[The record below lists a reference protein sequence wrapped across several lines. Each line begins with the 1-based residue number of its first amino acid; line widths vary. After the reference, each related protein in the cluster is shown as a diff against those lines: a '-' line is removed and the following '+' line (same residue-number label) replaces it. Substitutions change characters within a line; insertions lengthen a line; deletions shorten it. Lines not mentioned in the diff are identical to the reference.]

1 MNPLPSTPS
10 RASVSV
16 PVVARYPL
24 LAVPQP
30 PGRLLSL
37 DEVADRCGMHAQA
50 ITQLVTL
57 SVVDA
62 RRDEHGRLWFDT
74 RAPALIVRAHRLHD
88 DLGLN
93 YAALGLVLDLLD
105 RIDDLE
111 RALRRSGRS
120 SEETV
125 PWI

>member
-10 RASVSV
+10 RASASV
-16 PVVARYPL
+16 PVVVRYPL
-24 LAVPQP
+24 AAVPQP

-37 DEVADRCGMHAQA
+37 EEVADRCGMHVQVVSH
-50 ITQLVTL
+50 LVTL
-57 SVVDA
+57 SVLDA
-62 RRDEHGRLWFDT
+62 HRDEHGRLWFDN
-74 RAPALIVRAHRLHD
+74 RAPALIVRALRLRE

-120 SEETV
+120 G
-125 PWI
+125 

>member
-16 PVVARYPL
+16 PVLARYPL
-24 LAVPQP
+24 LAVPRL
-30 PGRLLSL
+30 PGRPLSL
-37 DEVADRCGMHAQA
+37 DEVADRCGVHAQA
-50 ITQLVTL
+50 VSKLVTL

-62 RRDEHGRLWFDT
+62 RRDEHGRLWFDS
-74 RAPALIVRAHRLHD
+74 RAPALIVRALRLRD

-93 YAALGLVLDLLD
+93 YAALGLVLDLLA

-120 SEETV
+120 G
-125 PWI
+125 

>member
-1 MNPLPSTPS
+1 L
-10 RASVSV
+10 
-16 PVVARYPL
+16 ARYPL
-24 LAVPQP
+24 VAAPKPALH
-30 PGRLLSL
+30 LLSL
-37 DEVADRCGMHAQA
+37 EEVADRCGMHTQA
-50 ITQLVTL
+50 VSHLVTL

-74 RAPALIVRAHRLHD
+74 RAPALIVRALRLRE

-111 RALRRSGRS
+111 HALRRSGRS
-120 SEETV
+120 G
-125 PWI
+125 

>member
-10 RASVSV
+10 RASASV
-16 PVVARYPL
+16 PVSARYPL
-24 LAVPQP
+24 VASPQP
-30 PGRLLSL
+30 PAHLLSL
-37 DEVADRCGMHAQA
+37 EEVADRCGMHSQA
-50 ITQLVTL
+50 VSHLVTL

-62 RRDEHGRLWFDT
+62 RRDERGRLWFDA
-74 RAPALIVRAHRLHD
+74 RAPVLIVRALRLRE

-120 SEETV
+120 G
-125 PWI
+125 